1 MWDMKPL
8 KIIHSDGAPDLGAPK
23 NKQTAKIILA
33 LFLSLVVI
41 VAAFFAVYAV
51 SRALGGADD
60 KNSTELKAGAT
71 TEMTISVNEACL
83 LTLPENVDIL
93 DVTFSSSDEKIARVD
108 PSGKVDGLKEGE
120 AKITAESEFF
130 SAACVFTVKKADDA
144 KIAEV
149 TTAYTA
155 NEDKLQ
161 ANIKKSKDHLYCLV
175 VNRRTDTV
183 TVYTYDDEGK
193 YTVPVRAMVCS
204 CGAGGENETPVGE
217 YKTASTS
224 EWASLYG
231 DDEHEMLFGQYATEF
246 QGAYLFHSVPYV
258 SESKDALE
266 PGEFNKL
273 GTNASQGCVRL
284 MVADCYWIYKNC
296 SINTP
301 VIVIDKDATA
311 DPLGTPP
318 VVKKPANGGWDPTDP
333 DPKNPYKN
341 KLPSIT
347 KVDNVTLKKGEKF
360 NPMKGVVAK
369 DICGN
374 VINDKVE
381 IIGEVLTDK
390 PGIYYLTYTVTDD
403 FHLTRT
409 VIRTVVVK

>member
-1 MWDMKPL
+1 MWGMKPL
-8 KIIHSDGAPDLGAPK
+8 KIIHSDGAPEVGAPK
-23 NKQTAKIILA
+23 TKQTAKIILA

-41 VAAFFAVYAV
+41 IAAFFAVYVV
-51 SRALGGADD
+51 SRAIRGSDNE
-60 KNSTELKAGAT
+60 NSGELKAGAV
-71 TEMTISVNEACL
+71 TEMSISVGDACQ
-83 LTLPENVDIL
+83 LTLPDNVDVL

-108 PSGKVDGLKEGE
+108 PAGKVDGLKAGE
-120 AKITAESEFF
+120 AKITAEAQNF
-130 SAACVFTVKKADDA
+130 SASCVFTVKKADDA
-144 KIAEV
+144 KTAEV

-155 NEDKLQ
+155 NADAVK
-161 ANIKKSKDHLYCLV
+161 ANLEKSKDHLYCLV
-175 VNRRTDTV
+175 VNRRTNTV
-183 TVYTYDDEGK
+183 TVYTYDDDGK

-204 CGAGGENETPVGE
+204 CGAGGDNETPVGE

-231 DDEHEMLFGQYATEF
+231 DDEHEFLFGQYATEF

-258 SESKDALE
+258 SERKDALE

-273 GTNASQGCVRL
+273 GTKASQGCVRL

-296 SINTP
+296 SMNTP
-301 VIVIDKDATA
+301 VFVIDKDASA

-333 DPKNPYKN
+333 DPNNPYKN
-341 KLPSIT
+341 KLPSIA
-347 KVDNVTLKKGEKF
+347 KVGNVTLKKGEKF

-381 IIGEVLTDK
+381 VIGEVLTDK
-390 PGIYYLTYTVTDD
+390 PGTYYLTYTVTDD

-409 VIRTVVVK
+409 VIRTVVVE